1 MTEDPTDVVKDN
13 QTVIDSCPGDVAE
26 DLEVHEIIEDQ
37 EEREF
42 RWSKKLQGNLLSS
55 FFYGY
60 ILTQII
66 GGYFSDKVCYEHF
79 LFSISSKY
87 FD

>member
-1 MTEDPTDVVKDN
+1 MTEDPTDVVKEN
-13 QTVIDSCPGDVAE
+13 QTVINLCPGDVAE
-26 DLEVHEIIEDQ
+26 GMEIQEIIEDP

-66 GGYFSDKVCYEHF
+66 GGYFSDKVCCE
-79 LFSISSKY
+79 
-87 FD
+87 